1 MKVNTL
7 PNLFLQIFWACY
19 ICCIGDY
26 FTSSCRWDFQVTLMI
41 NADIFFYRIPL
52 TNWIKMPP
60 KKKAGAKKK
69 AGKKAG
75 SSKGPTVIDGLPVSE
90 MSKEQLEGH
99 VKRLQE
105 EVRLF
110 SDWKGFNR
118 PLVFLVRF
126 HIATRYM
133 WKLLNYDSDLA

>member
-1 MKVNTL
+1 
-7 PNLFLQIFWACY
+7 
-19 ICCIGDY
+19 
-26 FTSSCRWDFQVTLMI
+26 
-41 NADIFFYRIPL
+41 
-52 TNWIKMPP
+52 MPP

-105 EVRLF
+105 EVRIFVSGLKTVF
-110 SDWKGFNR
+110 FGFH
-118 PLVFLVRF
+118 LYVKTADEYF
-126 HIATRYM
+126 
-133 WKLLNYDSDLA
+133 YDK